1 MFQAD
6 VYKIM
11 IGAPSDIIEE
21 VDIAI
26 NVFKFRNPESS
37 LPAITLVY

>member
-26 NVFKFRNPESS
+26 NVINHWNYLNSEIQK
-37 LPAITLVY
+37 V